1 MSLQLYLAFVAACIA
16 LALLP
21 GPIVTL
27 LIANGLRH
35 GTRAALI
42 NIAGVQAGLAIVI
55 GIVAIGLTSL
65 MATMGYWFDWV
76 RFAGAAYLVWLGIKL
91 IRAPVEGV
99 GADAPPP
106 PPRGG
111 FFLQGLLVS
120 LSNPK
125 VLVFFGAFIPQFM
138 DMSQDHVS
146 QVALLGV
153 TFMVTAAMTDAT
165 LCAAGRPRAA
175 VLLGAA
181 HAAVVARLRRLHD
194 RRRHLAGADAGARIS
209 HA

>member
-1 MSLQLYLAFVAACIA
+1 MSLQVYLAFVAACIA

-21 GPIVTL
+21 GPVVTL
-27 LIANGLRH
+27 MIANGLRY
-35 GTRAALI
+35 GTRAALT

-76 RFAGAAYLVWLGIKL
+76 RFAGATYLVWLGIKL
-91 IRAPVEGV
+91 IRFPVEGV
-99 GADAPPP
+99 KTDEPPP

-111 FFLQGLLVS
+111 FFLQGFVVL

-138 DMSQDHVS
+138 DMNRDHVS
-146 QVALLGV
+146 QVTLLGV
-153 TFMVTAAMTDAT
+153 TFMVIAGLTDA
-165 LCAAGRPRAA
+165 LYALLAGR
-175 VLLGAA
+175 
-181 HAAVVARLRRLHD
+181 ARTFFSARRT
-194 RRRHLAGADAGARIS
+194 RMVSRIS
-209 HA
+209 GGFMIGGGIWLALTRSR

>member
-1 MSLQLYLAFVAACIA
+1 MSLNLYLAFVAACIA

-21 GPIVTL
+21 GPVVTL
-27 LIANGLRH
+27 IIANGLRH

-42 NIAGVQAGLAIVI
+42 NIAGAQAGLAIVI
-55 GIVAIGLTSL
+55 GIVAVGLTSL

-91 IRAPVEGV
+91 IRTPVEGIN
-99 GADAPPP
+99 ADAPPP

-111 FFLQGLLVS
+111 FFLQGLVVL
-120 LSNPK
+120 LANPK

-138 DMSQDHVS
+138 DMSRDHVS

-153 TFMVTAAMTDAT
+153 TFMVIAGMTDAIYA
-165 LCAAGRPRAA
+165 LAAGRARRFFSARRTRLVSRVSGGFMIGGGIWLALIRA
-175 VLLGAA
+175 
-181 HAAVVARLRRLHD
+181 R
-194 RRRHLAGADAGARIS
+194 
-209 HA
+209 

>member
-1 MSLQLYLAFVAACIA
+1 MSLQLYLAYVAACIA

-27 LIANGLRH
+27 VIANGLRH

-42 NIAGVQAGLAIVI
+42 NIAGAQVGLAVVI
-55 GIVAIGLTSL
+55 GVVAVGLTSL

-91 IRAPVEGV
+91 IRSPSLLAATDE
-99 GADAPPP
+99 PPP

-111 FFLQGLLVS
+111 FFLQGLLVL

-125 VLVFFGAFIPQFM
+125 VLVFFGAFIPQFL
-138 DMSQDHVS
+138 DTSQPQMPQIV
-146 QVALLGV
+146 VLGI
-153 TFMVTAAMTDAT
+153 TFMVTAACSDGAYA
-165 LCAAGRPRAA
+165 LLAGRARSILSARR
-175 VLLGAA
+175 
-181 HAAVVARLRRLHD
+181 ARLLSRVSGGFMIGGGVW
-194 RRRHLAGADAGARIS
+194 LALTRAR
-209 HA
+209 

>member
-21 GPIVTL
+21 GPVVTL
-27 LIANGLRH
+27 MIANGLRY
-35 GTRAALI
+35 GTRSALI

-65 MATMGYWFDWV
+65 MATMGYWFNWV

-91 IRAPVEGV
+91 IRAPVEGID
-99 GADAPPP
+99 ADAPPP

-111 FFLQGLLVS
+111 FFLQGLLVL

-138 DMSQDHVS
+138 DMSRDHVS
-146 QVALLGV
+146 QVSLLGV
-153 TFMVTAAMTDAT
+153 TFMVIAGITDAMYA
-165 LCAAGRPRAA
+165 LLSGRARSIFSARRTRLLSRVSGGFMIGGGIWLALTRA
-175 VLLGAA
+175 
-181 HAAVVARLRRLHD
+181 R
-194 RRRHLAGADAGARIS
+194 
-209 HA
+209 